1 MNQEY
6 DIKATGVVRRIDDLG
21 RIVLPKE
28 LRRTMR
34 IKEGDSL
41 EIYLDEND
49 KIVLKKYS
57 AVKGVSTF
65 LKEFVDSMYASNKKD
80 IVICDNETVVACV
93 GNLKQDLTGLR
104 ISKTLEKKIK
114 SRQTEIFDK
123 TNQLEICE
131 NIYSDKAVIVK
142 PINVYGDI
150 YGAILV
156 FSDTYITD
164 VEKSLVEFSSM
175 FMSRY
180 LES

>member
-41 EIYLDEND
+41 EIYIDEND

-65 LKEFVDSMYASNKKD
+65 LKEFVDSMYSSNKKD
-80 IVICDNETVVACV
+80 IIITDNECVVAAAGDMDLSIV
-93 GNLKQDLTGLR
+93 GKR
-104 ISKTLEKKIK
+104 ISHTLEKKIK
-114 SRQTEIFDK
+114 ARQTEIVDK
-123 TNQLEICE
+123 TVRLEICD
-131 NIYSDKAVIVK
+131 NIYTNKSAILK
-142 PINVYGDI
+142 PINVMGDI
-150 YGAILV
+150 YGSIIVL
-156 FSDTYITD
+156 SDTYISD
-164 VEKSLVEFSSM
+164 VEKSLVEFSSL

-180 LES
+180 LEV

>member
-1 MNQEY
+1 MIQEY
-6 DIKATGVVRRIDDLG
+6 DGKATGVVRRIDDLG

-41 EIYLDEND
+41 EIYIDEND

-65 LKEFVDSMYASNKKD
+65 LKEFVDSMYSSNKKD
-80 IVICDNETVVACV
+80 IIITDNEHVVACA
-93 GNLKQDLTGLR
+93 GNLKQDLTGFK
-104 ISKTLEKKIK
+104 ISSFLEKKIK
-114 SRQTEIFDK
+114 ARQTELFDK
-123 TNQLEICE
+123 NTSIEICE
-131 NIYSDKAVIVK
+131 NIFSDKAVIIK

-150 YGAILV
+150 IGCVIVTA
-156 FSDTYITD
+156 DNDITD
-164 VEKSLVEFSSM
+164 VEKTLAEFSGA

-180 LES
+180 LEA

>member
-41 EIYLDEND
+41 EIFIDDQD

-65 LKEFVDSMYASNKKD
+65 LKEFVESMYISNKKD
-80 IVICDNETVVACV
+80 IIIVDNEHVVACA
-93 GNLKQDLTGLR
+93 GEIKKDILGKK
-104 ISKTLEKKIK
+104 ISNTLERKIK
-114 SRQTEIFDK
+114 SRQTEIVDK
-123 TNQLEICE
+123 TNHLEICE
-131 NIYSDKAVIVK
+131 NIYTDKAVIIK
-142 PINVYGDI
+142 PINVMGDI

-180 LES
+180 LEG